1 MKYTDFKGY
10 KVSQITL
17 GTVQL
22 GLNYGINN
30 QGGQPDTE
38 TAGEILSTAIDGGI
52 TTFDTSSDYGTSE
65 KVVGDYFKSSKEKPF
80 IVTKCSVKDWD
91 KVLPEKEVEKR
102 LREQVE
108 RSLENLGYKK
118 LPLLL
123 LHDERDIDNY
133 GKLLSRILKR
143 FESENLIEKAGVSL
157 NHFSYID
164 KVLESEIYRAVQ
176 LPLNMMD
183 VKNATGNGIK
193 KLANN
198 NIAVFIRSVYLQGL
212 FFRDPESLPQGIL
225 QNAKEP
231 LKKMI
236 KITEEENIS
245 ISELAIGYI
254 REIKGVIS
262 LVMGAE
268 KPEQVKENISL
279 ICCKPLSEKTRER
292 ITETFNDIDERVLCP
307 WLWNK

>member
-292 ITETFNDIDERVLCP
+292 ITETFKDIDERVLCP